1 MPDNGQLY
9 QMLQWF
15 VAGGGAG
22 VVSYWLMERVPQ
34 LANLAAEYKRYAS
47 VALSAVLAM
56 VAYSLAVALNYQAS
70 PGDLQGW
77 LEALFAAASV
87 AVGLSQVIHGRVKLR
102 A

>member
-1 MPDNGQLY
+1 MPGNGQLY
-9 QMLQWF
+9 QVLQWF

-22 VVSYWLMERVPQ
+22 VVSYWLMENVSQ
-34 LANLAAEYKRYAS
+34 LKALASEYKRYAS
-47 VALSAVLAM
+47 VALSAILAM
-56 VAYSLAVALNYQAS
+56 AAYALAVGLNYQAS

>member
-1 MPDNGQLY
+1 MPENDQLFM
-9 QMLQWF
+9 MLQWF

-22 VVSYWLMERVPQ
+22 IVSYWLMEKVPQ
-34 LANLAAEYKRYAS
+34 LKGLAAEYKRYAS

-56 VAYSLAVALNYQAS
+56 AAYALAVGLNYQTS

-87 AVGLSQVIHGRVKLR
+87 AVGLSQIIHGRRKLR